1 MAPTSDDT
9 SAPDERKHRI
19 PKEEYQDIK
28 SNLCEVRKFS
38 VTTCTFISYV
48 CKAIGCDCASIL
60 FEKLY
65 FRQCLKN
72 GISKS

>member
-28 SNLCEVRKFS
+28 SNLCEVRKF
-38 VTTCTFISYV
+38 VLAIYV
-48 CKAIGCDCASIL
+48 IALDTNHLMRLRCNSNRK
-60 FEKLY
+60 FM
-65 FRQCLKN
+65 F
-72 GISKS
+72 

>member
-28 SNLCEVRKFS
+28 SNLCEVRMF
-38 VTTCTFISYV
+38 VHVLAIYV
-48 CKAIGCDCASIL
+48 IYCDCTAIL
-60 FEKLY
+60 
-65 FRQCLKN
+65 
-72 GISKS
+72 I